1 MNEST
6 VEVACEQKVA
16 ATSDYKKPVGLT
28 LPLFKK
34 MNRIFF
40 MPECNKTIG
49 FNVQPERVVFLQG
62 YVFVNHLT
70 IKYS

>member
-49 FNVQPERVVFLQG
+49 FMFSPNVLYFFRDTF
-62 YVFVNHLT
+62 
-70 IKYS
+70 S